1 MLSYDEMVRALRGH
15 TPSGTVNERSQL
27 VCPCGEFFGFEES
40 GEPQGWAQ
48 HIADVVTGDIP

>member
-15 TPSGTVNERSQL
+15 APSGTVNQRSQL
-27 VCPCGEFFGFEES
+27 ECPCGEFFGFDEN

-48 HIADVVTGDIP
+48 HIADVVNGDVP